1 MEFPIY
7 LDYNATTPIDREVA
21 AAMRP
26 FLDEKFGNPS
36 SMHRFGIEA
45 RNAVEKARDQVASLL
60 DCKPEEVIFTSGGT
74 ESNNMAIKG
83 IASAYQNRGRH
94 IITSAVEHP
103 AVMEVC
109 HYLSRIGFSITYL
122 PVDSYGMVDP
132 DELKR
137 SITSQTILVTIMHA
151 NNEVGTIQ
159 PIGDLSS
166 VCRSFGIIFHT
177 DAAQS
182 AGKIPVKVKEL
193 GVDLLSLAGH
203 KFYAPKGIGALYIR
217 SGIDC
222 DKLIHGADHEQN
234 RRAGTEN
241 LLEIVGMGKACE
253 VAERDLLKVSDYLK
267 RMRDRLYS
275 GLLENVTGIRLNG
288 HPEHCLPNTL
298 SVGFSGI
305 DINTLL
311 SDLPEVAA
319 SAGAACHV
327 GDQTISSVLQ
337 AMHVPEEYA
346 LGTMRLSAGKLTTEQ
361 EIDVAVK
368 TIVRKIRDLTYS
380 QTESVTES
388 SLDNNIKLT
397 RFTHGLGCACK
408 LRPQELE
415 KVLQAIPVPVDK
427 NVLVDIQTNDDAA
440 VYKIS
445 DDIAIVQ
452 TVDFFTPVVDDPY
465 SFGSIAAANALSDVY
480 AMGAEPRFAL
490 NIVGFPSKRLPLEV
504 LGQILQGAQDKAM
517 EAGVSILGGHS
528 VEDTEPKFG
537 MAVTGFVHPDR
548 ILTNAGARTGDRLIL
563 TKPVGTGILATALKR
578 EMAPEEVA
586 GKIIALMSELN
597 LKAYRVMIRYPVN
610 ACTDVTGFGL
620 LGHLKEMTEGSG
632 HDAEVIASA
641 VPVVEETWAM
651 IRANM
656 IPGGT
661 LSNMD
666 FVDPLTDWDPAVGKE
681 LRLALCD
688 AQTSGG
694 LLISVPEPYADDLLN
709 DLRKE
714 GISSSAVIGRITG
727 KGKGRITVKP

>member
-26 FLDEKFGNPS
+26 FLHEKFGNPS

-45 RNAVEKARDQVASLL
+45 RRAVETARIQVASLL
-60 DCKPEEVIFTSGGT
+60 DCRPEEVIFTSGGT

-83 IASAYQNRGRH
+83 IASAYQNRGKH

-103 AVMEVC
+103 AVLEVC
-109 HYLSRIGFSITYL
+109 RYLSRIGFSITYL
-122 PVDSYGMVDP
+122 PVDGYGMVDP
-132 DELKR
+132 DDLKR
-137 SITSQTILVTIMHA
+137 SVTPQTILVTIMHA

-159 PIGDLSS
+159 PVRELAS
-166 VCRSFGIIFHT
+166 VCRSFGIVFHT

-182 AGKIPVKVKEL
+182 AGKIPVVVNDL

-217 SGIDC
+217 SGIIC
-222 DKLIHGADHEQN
+222 DKLIHGADHEQD

-241 LLEIVGMGKACE
+241 LLEIVGLGKACE
-253 VAERDLLKVSDYLK
+253 VARRDLEMVSGHLG

-275 GLLENVTGIRLNG
+275 GLLESVTGLRRNG

-298 SVGFSGI
+298 SVGFRGI

-311 SDLPEVAA
+311 SDLPQVAA

-346 LGTMRLSAGKLTTEQ
+346 LGTMRLSVGKLTTEE
-361 EIDVAVK
+361 EIDAAVGAIADK
-368 TIVRKIRDLTYS
+368 TRSLTYS
-380 QTESVTES
+380 QAHADVEYSTDEP
-388 SLDNNIKLT
+388 IKLT

-440 VYKIS
+440 VYKIN
-445 DDIAIVQ
+445 DDVAIVQ

-490 NIVGFPSKRLPLEV
+490 NIVGFPSKRLPLKV
-504 LGQILQGAQDKAM
+504 LDQILRGAQDKAL

-548 ILTNAGARTGDRLIL
+548 ILTNARARTGDRLIL

-586 GKIIALMSELN
+586 RKIIALMSELN
-597 LKAYRVMIRYPVN
+597 LKAFRVMIRYPVN

-632 HDAEVIASA
+632 YDAEVTASA

-666 FVDPLTDWDPAVGKE
+666 YVDRVTDWDPAVGKE
-681 LRLALCD
+681 YRLALCD

-694 LLISVPEPYADDLLN
+694 LLISIPELFADDLLK
-709 DLRKE
+709 DLHRE
-714 GISSSAVIGRITG
+714 GVTFSSVIGRVTG
-727 KGKGRITVKP
+727 KGNGRISVKP